1 MANLANLVVVLV
13 VGVAIVLVLVL
24 VLVRRR
30 AVRHRRPH
38 LLRDHHHHRVVLH
51 RPTVDEFL
59 PYDHNFGVGTIRQHS
74 LQRLMKVKVIAGGH
88 QI

>member
-13 VGVAIVLVLVL
+13 VGVAIVLVI
-24 VLVRRR
+24 VRRR

-38 LLRDHHHHRVVLH
+38 LLRDHHHHLVVLH

-59 PYDHNFGVGTIRQHS
+59 PYDHSFGVGTIRQHA
-74 LQRLMKVKVIAGGH
+74 LQSLMKVEVIAGGH